1 MIQNETEADEV
12 EEPKTNVEGI
22 PRVELVLPKIVFPIE
37 NIPLNPPSG
46 KFFIKKYQKAY
57 SNITESSGEG
67 IRQNEEEEEPSADQP
82 NRNNRPAGDL
92 DNFLGAWKNLVNEV
106 QETLGGVSDIEDSS
120 DESLIDPMDFKFQKV
135 R

>member
-1 MIQNETEADEV
+1 MN
-12 EEPKTNVEGI
+12 
-22 PRVELVLPKIVFPIE
+22 
-37 NIPLNPPSG
+37 PLSG
-46 KFFIKKYQKAY
+46 KFFIRKYQNVYA
-57 SNITESSGEG
+57 NITESSGEG
-67 IRQNEEEEEPSADQP
+67 IRQNEEEEPSSDQP
-82 NRNNRPAGDL
+82 NRNNRPAGEL

>member
-1 MIQNETEADEV
+1 MKLKQMKLKNQ
-12 EEPKTNVEGI
+12 KQMLKG
-22 PRVELVLPKIVFPIE
+22 FPA
-37 NIPLNPPSG
+37 LNW
-46 KFFIKKYQKAY
+46 FYQKLFPLLKTFPWILLLVSFSSKTFKKTYA
-57 SNITESSGEG
+57 NITESSGEG
-67 IRQNEEEEEPSADQP
+67 IRQNEEEEPSADQP

-135 R
+135 RLKFY